1 MSSQVAAQH
10 AAQAAT
16 PERVLAGKGPEVD
29 GPVLDRTEDLR
40 LETLRSDSR
49 MRRALVWI
57 ADSKFGLL
65 SVSRG

>member
-1 MSSQVAAQH
+1 MTA
-10 AAQAAT
+10 
-16 PERVLAGKGPEVD
+16 EGVLAGKGPEVD